1 MILRRVL
8 IANRGEIA
16 VRVIRTCRRLGIETV
31 LTVAAADADSVPAR
45 LADTTDRDRSPT
57 STSRRSSGPPPRRGR
72 DAIHP
77 GYGFLSENPRL
88 ARACEAAGIVF
99 IGPGADVLEAAGDKL
114 AARDHAVAAGLPVLP
129 GGLVRAEAEDEG
141 GAAGEI
147 AGRIGYPVL
156 VKAAGGGG
164 GRGLRVV
171 RDPADLAGA
180 VAMGSAEAQAAFGDG
195 RVYLE
200 RYVSPARHV
209 EVQLLGDGE
218 NVIHLGDRDCSV
230 QRRYQ
235 KLVEEAP
242 APRLGETLRV
252 GMRAA
257 AVAFGQHLKY
267 QGLGTVEFLVD
278 AARSEFWFLE
288 VNARI
293 QVEHPVTEAVTGLDL
308 VAEQIAVAEGRRL
321 GLSQASVRLDGHA
334 IECRINAEDPA
345 AGFRP
350 SPGRVTSAVFPAGP
364 GIRVDTHIQAGSAVP
379 PQYDSL
385 LAKLV
390 VERGEP
396 GRGAGPAA
404 RRAGPVRD
412 RRGGDHRCRCTRRW
426 PPTTSSPPEASARTT
441 SHGGWSSKPGPL
453 GIKMAEIQLVD
464 VSLRDGNQSLWGATG
479 LRTDHILQIAPVLN
493 RVGFRALDFMS
504 STAMGV
510 AVRTHREDPWERIRL
525 TRAAMPDTPLQLIG
539 TGFRFISWE
548 RAHPEVM
555 QLVYER
561 LVAAGISRFV
571 LLDPMHDMDAV
582 RRSARMV
589 KRAGGTET
597 ILALTYTI
605 SAVHDD
611 DFYAGIA
618 AAAAASPYIDRAY
631 IKDPAGLLTPE
642 RARTLIPA
650 VRARLGGKPLELHA
664 HCTIGLS
671 PLVYLVAPDLGV
683 SVLQTGCGALAD
695 GSSLPDAQR
704 VVANLRALGH
714 TVDVDDRLLAV
725 VCAVLQ
731 SAGRGRGAAVR
742 PAAAVRR
749 GVHPAPAGRRGADH
763 AAAAAGRTG
772 AGGPV
777 RRGDRGGEPGQGR
790 TRLPDHGH
798 PVPADGDGAGACRTC
813 WVLSGTRSS
822 PTR

>member
-31 LTVAAADADSVPAR
+31 LAVSGADADAVPARMADTTIAIGSYLDVDAVVAAAVAAR
-45 LADTTDRDRSPT
+45 A
-57 STSRRSSGPPPRRGR
+57 

-88 ARACEAAGIVF
+88 ARACETAGVVF
-99 IGPGADVLEAAGDKL
+99 IGPSAEVLEAAGDKL
-114 AARDHAVAAGLPVLP
+114 AARAHAVAAGLPVLP
-129 GGLVRAEAEDEG
+129 GGLVSAGAG
-141 GAAGEI
+141 GADGADGAGVEEAQAV

-180 VAMGSAEAQAAFGDG
+180 VEVGSAEARAAFGDG

-200 RYVSPARHV
+200 RYVAAGRHV

-235 KLVEEAP
+235 KLIEEAP

-278 AARSEFWFLE
+278 AGRSEFWFLE

-321 GLSQASVRLDGHA
+321 RLSQASVRLDGHA

-364 GIRVDTHIQAGSAVP
+364 GVRVDTHIQAGSAVP

-390 VERGEP
+390 VSGASRAEALDRL
-396 GRGAGPAA
+396 RGALARCEIGGVATTVPVHAA
-404 RRAGPVRD
+404 LAADGEFAAGGVSTEFLARWLGRQTRPVRD
-412 RRGGDHRCRCTRRW
+412 KNG
-426 PPTTSSPPEASARTT
+426 
-441 SHGGWSSKPGPL
+441 
-453 GIKMAEIQLVD
+453 
-464 VSLRDGNQSLWGATG
+464 
-479 LRTDHILQIAPVLN
+479 
-493 RVGFRALDFMS
+493 
-504 STAMGV
+504 
-510 AVRTHREDPWERIRL
+510 
-525 TRAAMPDTPLQLIG
+525 
-539 TGFRFISWE
+539 
-548 RAHPEVM
+548 
-555 QLVYER
+555 
-561 LVAAGISRFV
+561 
-571 LLDPMHDMDAV
+571 
-582 RRSARMV
+582 
-589 KRAGGTET
+589 
-597 ILALTYTI
+597 
-605 SAVHDD
+605 
-611 DFYAGIA
+611 
-618 AAAAASPYIDRAY
+618 
-631 IKDPAGLLTPE
+631 
-642 RARTLIPA
+642 
-650 VRARLGGKPLELHA
+650 
-664 HCTIGLS
+664 
-671 PLVYLVAPDLGV
+671 
-683 SVLQTGCGALAD
+683 
-695 GSSLPDAQR
+695 
-704 VVANLRALGH
+704 
-714 TVDVDDRLLAV
+714 
-725 VCAVLQ
+725 
-731 SAGRGRGAAVR
+731 
-742 PAAAVRR
+742 
-749 GVHPAPAGRRGADH
+749 
-763 AAAAAGRTG
+763 
-772 AGGPV
+772 
-777 RRGDRGGEPGQGR
+777 
-790 TRLPDHGH
+790 
-798 PVPADGDGAGACRTC
+798 
-813 WVLSGTRSS
+813 
-822 PTR
+822 